1 MIVLSDSGP
10 LIALSKINHLDILR
24 KFFDKITIP
33 QAVWTEVVE
42 KGAGRPG
49 SKEVQ
54 EAGWIEVRKAKN
66 IVGIE
71 ALRHDIGQGE
81 SETLILAKEL
91 NADIVLI
98 DERIAREIARSMDL
112 KVAGTLSIIHEAIR
126 NNWINEDF
134 EGIIGLMRKNNI
146 WISDE
151 LLNSFEK
158 L

>member
-1 MIVLSDSGP
+1 M
-10 LIALSKINHLDILR
+10 IALSKINQLDILR
-24 KFFDKITIP
+24 KFFDKIIIP

-42 KGAGRPG
+42 KGKGRPG
-49 SKEVQ
+49 SKEVK
-54 EAGWIEVRKAKN
+54 EANWIEVRKVKN

-91 NADIVLI
+91 NADIILI
-98 DERIAREIARSMDL
+98 DDRIAREIARSMDL
-112 KVAGTLSIIHEAIR
+112 NVAGTLSIIHEAIR
-126 NNWINEDF
+126 NKWINEDF

>member
-10 LIALSKINHLDILR
+10 LIALSKIKHLDILR

-71 ALRHDIGQGE
+71 ALRPRYWTG
-81 SETLILAKEL
+81 
-91 NADIVLI
+91 
-98 DERIAREIARSMDL
+98 
-112 KVAGTLSIIHEAIR
+112 
-126 NNWINEDF
+126 
-134 EGIIGLMRKNNI
+134 
-146 WISDE
+146 
-151 LLNSFEK
+151 
-158 L
+158 

>member
-24 KFFDKITIP
+24 KFFGKIIIP

-42 KGAGRPG
+42 KGRGRPG

-54 EAGWIEVRKAKN
+54 EANWIEVKEVKN
-66 IVGIE
+66 IIGIE
-71 ALRHDIGQGE
+71 ALKHEIGTGE
-81 SETLILAKEL
+81 SETLVLAKEL

-98 DERIAREIARSMDL
+98 DDRIAREIARSMDL
-112 KVAGTLSIIHEAIR
+112 NVAGTLSIIYEAI
-126 NNWINEDF
+126 NNKFINENF
-134 EGIIGLMRKNNI
+134 KEIIKLMRKNNI

-151 LLNSFEK
+151 LFDSFEK
-158 L
+158 

>member
-1 MIVLSDSGP
+1 MIVISDSGP

-24 KFFDKITIP
+24 KFFGKIIIP

-42 KGAGRPG
+42 KEKGRPG

-54 EAGWIEVRKAKN
+54 KTNWIEVKKVQN
-66 IVGIE
+66 IIGIE
-71 ALRHDIGQGE
+71 ALKHEIGTGE
-81 SETLILAKEL
+81 SETLVLAKEL

-98 DERIAREIARSMDL
+98 DDKIAREIARSMGL
-112 KVAGTLSIIHEAIR
+112 NVAGTLSIIYEAV
-126 NNWINEDF
+126 NNK
-134 EGIIGLMRKNNI
+134 IIDENFKDIIKLMRKNNI

-158 L
+158 

>member
-24 KFFDKITIP
+24 RFFDKIIIP
-33 QAVWTEVVE
+33 EAVWTEVVE
-42 KGAGRPG
+42 KGEGRPG

-71 ALRHDIGQGE
+71 ALRHDIGKGE
-81 SETLILAKEL
+81 SETIILAKEL

-98 DERIAREIARSMDL
+98 DDRIAREIARSMGL

-126 NNWINEDF
+126 NKWINEDF
-134 EGIIGLMRKNNI
+134 KGIIRLMRKNNI

>member
-24 KFFDKITIP
+24 KFFGKIIIP

-42 KGAGRPG
+42 KGRGRPG

-54 EAGWIEVRKAKN
+54 EANWIEVKEVKN
-66 IVGIE
+66 IIGIE
-71 ALRHDIGQGE
+71 ALKHEIGTGE
-81 SETLILAKEL
+81 SETLVLAKEL

-98 DERIAREIARSMDL
+98 DDRIAREIARSMDMN
-112 KVAGTLSIIHEAIR
+112 VAGTLSIIYEAI
-126 NNWINEDF
+126 NNKFINENF
-134 EGIIGLMRKNNI
+134 KEIIKLMRKNNI

-151 LLNSFEK
+151 LFDSFEK
-158 L
+158 